1 MMSNNTFY
9 SYGDFIKA
17 RNTFRSV
24 SYDGINRFDA
34 PTALYYKLLFYF
46 SDESGLLGLDGINGF
61 DTNILDNKIL
71 EKTKI
76 EGTNTEEY
84 SYKPQSS
91 NLRLKNTAYNY
102 LLLNDEL
109 ERAEMLKNFLVL
121 LSEINAN
128 SPWYFQEISGLDS
141 ALDRKLFTENE
152 MKVEEKPNQFTIK
165 CLHDAFDDRIGTL
178 LDLYRASCFSYQN
191 KKEIVPRNLRKFN
204 MGILLFSAPILNRN
218 RKEFITKGQ
227 NGTSDNGSPFNI
239 PIFIPDKIYTS
250 YIPSA
255 KLIEFR
261 NCEFDYNSSK
271 SAFNVLNTIE
281 DPFSPQ
287 YTITINFDDCYE
299 SRYNEIMQEVVTD
312 FINIDLSKE
321 RSNDL
326 LEVKAHGDSSRINT
340 NKNDLLIYKKNK
352 DDQYIRD
359 KKALTDTNA
368 DQPITGE
375 YEPSATNFKGTF
387 YTTEHEKPWDPFSN
401 GGFFATQLDKIN
413 EKVSDLIELPKMKKT
428 PTIHD
433 NGTINRYGV
442 FEYLNRMTGSNGIL
456 GTVTQQAAG
465 LAVAPVKDQLAKLYL
480 GNLYEWSVSN
490 ILDISKRALSGDVT
504 GTLGMVESKKSIT
517 NNVSLKPKDELWEDP
532 KQREF
537 STPTTE
543 EIWEDPQQRLYNSPE
558 TEEIWTDPQQRP
570 HNPPET
576 TEIWSDP
583 QQRGF
588 RPPFTTEIWSDPQQ
602 RPHNPPE
609 TEELWSDPQQRPY
622 NPPETTKIPG
632 YTQKRSNLFGRINKS
647 KSLRN
652 NL

>member
-1 MMSNNTFY
+1 MSNNTFY

>member
-1 MMSNNTFY
+1 MSNNTFY

-271 SAFNVLNTIE
+271 SAFNVLNTTE

-321 RSNDL
+321 RSNYL

-352 DDQYIRD
+352 DDQYILD

-375 YEPSATNFKGTF
+375 YEPSATNFKVTF

-413 EKVSDLIELPKMKKT
+413 EKVSDLIELPKIKKN

-442 FEYLNRMTGSNGIL
+442 FEYLNRMTGSNGVL
-456 GTVTQQAAG
+456 GTVAQQAAG

-504 GTLGMVESKKSIT
+504 GTLGMAASKKSIT
-517 NNVSLKPKDELWEDP
+517 NNVSLKPKDELWKDP

-570 HNPPET
+570 NNPPET
-576 TEIWSDP
+576 TEIWDDP

-588 RPPFTTEIWSDPQQ
+588 RPPF
-602 RPHNPPE
+602 

-622 NPPETTKIPG
+622 NPPETTEIWSDPQQRPYNPPETTKMPG